1 MSALSLAAA
10 CCLECLGQPALPA
23 PKPAPA
29 ENPAPTR
36 GMAEGPVAPLA
47 ELPDCRVRLVPRVG
61 IETVPQLAV
70 GPMEF
75 GATRPDVQVRYRL
88 ERQKVVSV
96 KPRMIERTVQ
106 VLTRRAIPCGET
118 DPTTGMPAT
127 EARVVEVP
135 MPVTTRCMVLEEV
148 TEEVVVRVPEIASVE
163 SPVVVRRYGA
173 LAWEKP
179 VVARRFEARLFTDPL
194 ALPPCERGPGFADP
208 LGRPESPVPGGN

>member
-1 MSALSLAAA
+1 MSASSLAAA
-10 CCLECLGQPALPA
+10 CCLLGLNQAALPL

-29 ENPAPTR
+29 DLPAP
-36 GMAEGPVAPLA
+36 GMSESLA
-47 ELPDCRVRLVPRVG
+47 MPTLELPDCRVRLVPKVG
-61 IETVPQLAV
+61 IETIPQLAV
-70 GPMEF
+70 GPVEF
-75 GATRPDVQVRYRL
+75 GATRPDVRVRYRV
-88 ERQKVVSV
+88 EKQKVVTV

-106 VLTRRAIPCGET
+106 VLTRRTIACGET

-127 EARVVEVP
+127 EARIVEVP

-148 TEEVVVRVPEIASVE
+148 AEEVLVRVPEVSTVE

-194 ALPPCERGPGFADP
+194 ALPPCEKGPDAADP
-208 LGRPESPVPGGN
+208 LGRPESPSPGAR